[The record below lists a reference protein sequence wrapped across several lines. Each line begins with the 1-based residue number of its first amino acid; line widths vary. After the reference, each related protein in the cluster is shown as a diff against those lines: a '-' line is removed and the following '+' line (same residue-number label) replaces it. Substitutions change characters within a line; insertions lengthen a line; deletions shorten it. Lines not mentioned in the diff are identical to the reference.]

1 MGFEETASKMEKGA
15 AEADR
20 LGLDDGDMLRDG
32 AKLLRTV
39 KRDFKNAFGKD
50 L

>member
-1 MGFEETASKMEKGA
+1 MDFEETASKLKKSI
-15 AEADR
+15 AEADG
-20 LGLDDGDMLRDG
+20 LGLDDEDVLRDG

-39 KRDFKNAFGKD
+39 RRDFRNAFGKD

>member
-1 MGFEETASKMEKGA
+1 MDFEETTSKLKKSI
-15 AEADR
+15 AEADG
-20 LGLDDGDMLRDG
+20 LGLDDGDVLRDG

-39 KRDFKNAFGKD
+39 RRDCKNAFGKD